1 MTVPVKFRA
10 ALGDTFMM
18 TRGLDQCLFIYTLT
32 DWQQVVKKLKQ
43 LPMTQKNVRAF
54 TRLFFSGAT
63 ELSLDKQG
71 RVNIPEK
78 LLLYAQLTKACTIIG
93 VDTRIEIWSTSHW
106 QEYYA
111 FTSTQLTTFAE
122 DILQID

>member
-71 RVNIPEK
+71 RVNI
-78 LLLYAQLTKACTIIG
+78 
-93 VDTRIEIWSTSHW
+93 IEIWSTSHW